1 MGYSK
6 AGNKSAGLALIIGVI
21 LSAASFVLY
30 PGGLFISPVDH
41 NNFPEAIGVLADY
54 ASLTH
59 IITLVMMLSLF
70 LEGYGLFALTRIRSR
85 PGSLAGFALRFGVIG
100 MLFAYGALILQL
112 GTRHMV
118 VHVVVHGV
126 TGDPASATA
135 MGSSNIALTVYSV
148 GAGLYIAFLGVSSVA
163 GLLIGFGLAAHFERL
178 NIYRLA
184 AYGSALVGIGGLI
197 NLLVT
202 QHFHDAGLAFMAVVS
217 SIVLMVGAL
226 WLVILGVGLYK
237 GISEL
242 EPAPPAEP
250 VPV

>member
-1 MGYSK
+1 MSIS
-6 AGNKSAGLALIIGVI
+6 ANKSAGMALIAGVI
-21 LSAASFVLY
+21 LSAFSFALY
-30 PGGLFISPVDH
+30 PGGFFIAPVDH

-59 IITLVMMLSLF
+59 IITLVMMLSLL
-70 LEGYGLFALTRIRSR
+70 LEGYGLFALTRNRSR
-85 PGSLAGFALRFGVIG
+85 PGSLSGFALRFGVIG
-100 MLFAYGALILQL
+100 MLFAYGALVLQL

-126 TGDPASATA
+126 TGGPVAAAT
-135 MGSSNIALTVYSV
+135 MGSPDIALTIYSV
-148 GAGLYIAFLGVSSVA
+148 GAGLYIAFLGVSSIA

-202 QHFHDAGLAFMAVVS
+202 QHFHEAGLAFMAVVS

-226 WLVILGVGLYK
+226 WLIILGVGFIK
-237 GISEL
+237 GVSEL
-242 EPAPPAEP
+242 EPALPAEP
-250 VPV
+250 VAV